1 MSVLSE
7 GGWVGVKGWGSGGS
21 LEIAPTSVAGAV
33 NGTVTGD

>member
-21 LEIAPTSVAGAV
+21 LEIVPRSTTGAAGDIVSV
-33 NGTVTGD
+33 D